1 MANVYLSIGSNVNRS
16 ENIRS
21 CIDSLSAIFGQ
32 LSLSPVYES
41 TAVGF
46 EGDNF
51 YNLVV
56 GVETNLRVGELST
69 ILKKIEDQHGR
80 DRKAPKFGP
89 RTLDIDI
96 ITVDDM
102 VGEVDGIKLPRD
114 ELLKN
119 AFVLLPMA
127 VLIGDQL
134 HPETG
139 LSYQSHWERFDK
151 SKQFLKEIDF

>member
-1 MANVYLSIGSNVNRS
+1 MPSVYLSIGSNVDRRHNVK
-16 ENIRS
+16 S
-21 CIDSLSAIFGQ
+21 CITSLKAIFGN
-32 LSLSPVYES
+32 LSMSPVYES
-41 TAVGF
+41 DSVGF

-56 GVETNLRVGELST
+56 GVETNLRVGEIST

-127 VLIGDQL
+127 GRIGEQL
-134 HPETG
+134 HPEPG

>member
-56 GVETNLRVGELST
+56 GVETNLRVGE
-69 ILKKIEDQHGR
+69 I
-80 DRKAPKFGP
+80 
-89 RTLDIDI
+89 
-96 ITVDDM
+96 
-102 VGEVDGIKLPRD
+102 
-114 ELLKN
+114 
-119 AFVLLPMA
+119 
-127 VLIGDQL
+127 
-134 HPETG
+134 
-139 LSYQSHWERFDK
+139 
-151 SKQFLKEIDF
+151 

>member
-21 CIDSLSAIFGQ
+21 CIDSLAAIFGQ

-56 GVETNLRVGELST
+56 GVDNKSQSGGDINPAE
-69 ILKKIEDQHGR
+69 IEDQHGR

-96 ITVDDM
+96 ITVDNM
-102 VGEVDGIKLPRD
+102 VGEVDGIKL
-114 ELLKN
+114 LQMN
-119 AFVLLPMA
+119 
-127 VLIGDQL
+127 
-134 HPETG
+134 
-139 LSYQSHWERFDK
+139 Y
-151 SKQFLKEIDF
+151 

>member
-21 CIDSLSAIFGQ
+21 CIDSLAAFFGQ

-56 GVETNLRVGELST
+56 GVETCLLYTS
-69 ILKKIEDQHGR
+69 
-80 DRKAPKFGP
+80 PS
-89 RTLDIDI
+89 
-96 ITVDDM
+96 
-102 VGEVDGIKLPRD
+102 PRD
-114 ELLKN
+114 KR
-119 AFVLLPMA
+119 
-127 VLIGDQL
+127 
-134 HPETG
+134 
-139 LSYQSHWERFDK
+139 QSRMP
-151 SKQFLKEIDF
+151 SSA

>member
-51 YNLVV
+51 YNLVAV
-56 GVETNLRVGELST
+56 SYTHLTLPT
-69 ILKKIEDQHGR
+69 ICS
-80 DRKAPKFGP
+80 
-89 RTLDIDI
+89 
-96 ITVDDM
+96 V
-102 VGEVDGIKLPRD
+102 
-114 ELLKN
+114 
-119 AFVLLPMA
+119 
-127 VLIGDQL
+127 
-134 HPETG
+134 
-139 LSYQSHWERFDK
+139 
-151 SKQFLKEIDF
+151 